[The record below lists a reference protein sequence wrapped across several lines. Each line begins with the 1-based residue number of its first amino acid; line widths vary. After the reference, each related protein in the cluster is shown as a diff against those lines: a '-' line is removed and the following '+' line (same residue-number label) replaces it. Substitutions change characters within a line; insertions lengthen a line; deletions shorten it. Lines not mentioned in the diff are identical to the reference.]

1 VRSVTESELV
11 AAARAGDAGAFGQ
24 LVEEHQSLVYS
35 LAFRMTGNAEDAAD
49 LTQETFLNAWRGLA
63 RFQGQSSFSTWLYRL
78 ASNACI
84 DFLRR
89 EKRRASFSM
98 TLDDEEEARQ
108 AEVPDERWSP
118 ERELER
124 QEAREALERGLA
136 AVSPEHRQ
144 ILLLREVEGLSYQEI
159 ALCLGLEEGTVKS
172 RLARARTALREYLQ
186 KSGNFFGR
194 GTSK

>member
-1 VRSVTESELV
+1 MTESELV
-11 AAARAGDAGAFGQ
+11 AAARAGDAGAFGR